1 MKKQITT
8 YWSLHK
14 TWILIAILV
23 IFHVVG
29 LVGLL
34 SPIYRDSFLKLS
46 FMNLLLAFIVLLVG
60 RRGNFKPFYWFLVIC
75 FFTGMFAEMIGI
87 HTGILFGEYYYGE
100 NLGAKLN
107 GVPFIIGINWGI
119 LSVGACSVVSRFH
132 NGNIFLSVLMSALL
146 MTLLDVLIEPVAI
159 QSDYWHWKTSYI
171 PLKNYLSWFFI
182 SMPLHY
188 LYFKWKLDEQN
199 NVSIALFSI
208 LVAFFIILNL
218 N

>member
-1 MKKQITT
+1 MIKRVHIFWEAQ
-8 YWSLHK
+8 K

-23 IFHVVG
+23 IFHLVG

-34 SPIYRDSFLKLS
+34 SDAYRDSFLKLS
-46 FMNLLLAFIVLLVG
+46 FMNLALSFVVLLLSRKRNV
-60 RRGNFKPFYWFLVIC
+60 KPFYWFLIIC
-75 FFTGMFAEMIGI
+75 FFTGMIAEMIGI

-100 NLGAKLN
+100 NLGAKVN

-119 LSVGACSVVSRFH
+119 LSLGACSVVSRFF
-132 NGNIFLSVLMSALL
+132 NVNLLLSVFLSALI

-159 QSDYWHWKTSYI
+159 QSDYWHWKTPSI

-182 SMPLHY
+182 SVPLHY

-199 NVSIALFSI
+199 KVSIALFFI
-208 LVAFFIILNL
+208 MVAFFLILNL
-218 N
+218 F